1 LNKFVWAGVYI
12 FLSSVI
18 AVGLVGTVLGILM
31 LMFG

>member
-12 FLSSVI
+12 LLSSVI
-18 AVGLVGTVLGILM
+18 AVGLVGTVLAILM